1 MDALLAAPH
10 ADELNEA
17 GALRPRSD
25 SAIHGWF
32 GLTYS
37 SYLVLPRSLLQAM
50 PHEWQERFVACL
62 DELREEWDSSRIKS
76 NYSVYLRGDD
86 GRYVRDP
93 LANYRHPNREL
104 IESLRRK
111 KDH

>member
-1 MDALLAAPH
+1 MDALLTAPH
-10 ADELNEA
+10 TDELDES
-17 GALRPRSD
+17 GALRPRGD
-25 SAIHGWF
+25 GAIHDWF

-37 SYLVLPRSLLQAM
+37 NYLVLPRSLLQAM

-62 DELREEWDSSRIKS
+62 DELREEWDSGQIGD

-86 GRYVRDP
+86 GRYRSDP
-93 LANYRHPNREL
+93 LANYRHPDRTL

-111 KDH
+111 KDR